1 MWKDAGWTL
10 SKYFIGFWDPSLFQ
24 GLGCLKNGMPWLHF
38 SEQTGPREEMFG
50 GSSEEEAQTSVY
62 SCTPSSTWDVTAFPW
77 WLKLSVIAYR
87 FSLDSVN
94 TEMFGNGWSHGRVM
108 LERLWCLLGVQG
120 HARRDTWAPVPSPQ
134 PSECWGKKWAQ
145 TTSQEG
151 SPERCFGAAW
161 CLAVV
166 GTLLFPL
173 PLCPPADWL
182 CFSRTETHHPEL
194 VKIVFV
200 SYGFIICT
208 VFTFI
213 YKRVI
218 SWDLVTL

>member
-1 MWKDAGWTL
+1 MGCV
-10 SKYFIGFWDPSLFQ
+10 
-24 GLGCLKNGMPWLHF
+24 GLGCTSLCKQAPGKRCL
-38 SEQTGPREEMFG
+38 
-50 GSSEEEAQTSVY
+50 EASQRKRHRPVCTPA
-62 SCTPSSTWDVTAFPW
+62 TPSSTWDVTVFPW

-94 TEMFGNGWSHGRVM
+94 TEMFGNGWGHGRVM

-120 HARRDTWAPVPSPQ
+120 RARRDTWAPVPSSQ
-134 PSECWGKKWAQ
+134 SSECWGKKWAQ

-173 PLCPPADWL
+173 PLCPPD
-182 CFSRTETHHPEL
+182 EL
-194 VKIVFV
+194 VVLLKDRNPSSWTYWNCLCLLWVYNLHKQCLPSSTKEWYLKI
-200 SYGFIICT
+200 
-208 VFTFI
+208 
-213 YKRVI
+213 
-218 SWDLVTL
+218 W